1 MGDELSRIEFLES
14 PEDAGDIGDIAWLD
28 VDGEPAEDLDGSRGS
43 SLLPPRT
50 TARRVLLSLL
60 IFALA
65 LSTTG
70 FVGVHAFRHDQS
82 VQAAENELVV
92 REAEVT
98 DPLMLT
104 DPGELGGVGMWR
116 LDPTASIAIGVTNE
130 SPDPITLLPDATL
143 YGPGMTGPATLQPS
157 GSTLLRPGQS
167 DELTGVATV
176 NCGIQ
181 TERLTSV
188 LEDNTILVQART
200 ASGAVGMATVS
211 LDGGAESI
219 RSEICTEEGDAL
231 SANFFP
237 EAVNPAAHTFTVVV
251 SARSL
256 AAQSMQY
263 QVTESYASS
272 VASVGGPIGTEPGV
286 GWVGA
291 VGAVGSA
298 APVGSVGSGGSAVPV
313 GSAVPGTSGAP
324 VSSAAPVAPGAPV
337 AGGQPDLL
345 PGATATSGLPGVKLS
360 APVPTGAVDG
370 TLAAGADLNAGF
382 TIRVLSCPRSLPTA
396 QSAVE
401 LAVQLNENGTPAVF
415 QADGFN
421 LDTLVGAACGLLA

>member
-14 PEDAGDIGDIAWLD
+14 PEDAGDIAWLD

-50 TARRVLLSLL
+50 TARRVLVSLL

-70 FVGVHAFRHDQS
+70 FAGVHAFRHDQS

-92 REAEVT
+92 READVT

-157 GSTLLRPGQS
+157 GSTPLRPGQS

-188 LEDNTILVQART
+188 LEDNTVLVQART

-211 LDGGAESI
+211 LNGGAESI

-237 EAVNPAAHTFTVVV
+237 EAVNPTAHTFTVVV

-256 AAQSMQY
+256 AAQPMQY

-272 VASVGGPIGTEPGV
+272 VASVGGPIDTEPGV
-286 GWVGA
+286 A
-291 VGAVGSA
+291 
-298 APVGSVGSGGSAVPV
+298 
-313 GSAVPGTSGAP
+313 
-324 VSSAAPVAPGAPV
+324 SSEPIASSAPVASAEPAAASAPV
-337 AGGQPDLL
+337 AGGRPAQL

-401 LAVQLNENGTPAVF
+401 LAVQLNLDGKPAVF